1 VTQDKYEALKRSM
14 EAALAAD
21 PDDLGTHSAYA
32 DLLEE
37 NSDPRGEFIRVQLAL
52 EDESLPARERNRLA
66 KRERELLEA
75 HQREWLGELARFLI
89 DGEVSAYEAA
99 HGGHTEFPVFR
110 TTRPA
115 WLPEEEPFTPPDP
128 IPVTFRFRRG
138 WLDRL
143 HQPRLSLYGAR
154 VLRQSPVLSLLR
166 TLTIDEVADSG
177 DPPPD
182 PSDGV
187 PERDHSIGLGPLA
200 QSTVLGNVRHFRLG
214 PAEGFGDRCWIHS
227 RLVVEVLKRMP
238 KLEEM
243 LVYANGFNLN
253 DLFTCRDWP
262 NLRVLQTYHQN
273 QVHRLQLLAD
283 NPAMRTL
290 THLLLHPH
298 NYRAWWQNDNLDDS
312 AGYQYQE
319 GYLPLSVVRPFLR
332 SANFPHLRHLQ
343 LRCSSMGDE
352 GCREI
357 LHSGILKR
365 LKMLDLRHGC
375 ITDAGLRLLLAC
387 PDVRNLESLDLGRNA
402 LTARAIRQARDA
414 GVPLLGD
421 DQQTAREAS
430 GDHPPYLTEG
440 DFE

>member
-1 VTQDKYEALKRSM
+1 M
-14 EAALAAD
+14 EVALADD
-21 PDDLGTHSAYA
+21 PDDLDTHLAYA
-32 DLLEE
+32 DLLAE
-37 NSDPRGEFIRVQLAL
+37 NGDPRGEFIQVQLAL
-52 EDESLPARERNRLA
+52 EDESKPARERKCLA
-66 KRERELLEA
+66 KRERELLDA
-75 HQREWLGELARFLI
+75 HQREWLGALARFLI
-89 DGEVSAYEAA
+89 DGEVPGYEAA
-99 HGGHTEFPVFR
+99 AGGHTEFPVFR

-115 WLPEEEPFTPPDP
+115 WLPEDEPFNPPEP
-128 IPVTFRFRRG
+128 IPVTFQFRRG

-143 HQPRLSLYGAR
+143 HQPWLSLYGAR
-154 VLRQSPVLSLLR
+154 VLRKSPVLSLLR
-166 TLTIDEVADSG
+166 ALTIDEIADYSN
-177 DPPPD
+177 PPPD

-187 PERDHSIGLGPLA
+187 PAGDPSIGLGPLA
-200 QSTVLGNVRHFRLG
+200 QSTVLRNVRHFRLG
-214 PAEGFGDRCWIHS
+214 PAEGYEDRCWIHS

-238 KLEEM
+238 NLEEM

-253 DLFTCRDWP
+253 DLFTCLDWP
-262 NLRVLQTYHQN
+262 NLRVLQTHHQN

-283 NPAMRTL
+283 NPGMRNL

-298 NYRAWWQNDNLDDS
+298 NYRAWWQNDKLDDT

-357 LHSGILKR
+357 LGSGILKQ

-375 ITDAGLRLLLAC
+375 ITDAGLRLLVAC

-402 LTARAIRQARDA
+402 LTARAIQQARDA

-421 DQQTAREAS
+421 DQQTAREAAS
-430 GDHPPYLTEG
+430 DYPPYLMEG